1 MMYEDS
7 KFGNPNTD
15 WFNNT
20 GMWITYILIIAVLHI
35 VLLAVPFLTI
45 PTAWTLTVTIH
56 NVVMFVLLHVKKGT
70 PWYVHDQG
78 KARSL
83 TCWEQLDNE
92 TQFTSSRKFLTI
104 VPVVMFF
111 LASYYTRYDAM
122 HFLVNFV
129 TLIVVVI
136 PKLESFHKV
145 RLFGI
150 NKY

>member
-1 MMYEDS
+1 
-7 KFGNPNTD
+7 
-15 WFNNT
+15 
-20 GMWITYILIIAVLHI
+20 
-35 VLLAVPFLTI
+35 
-45 PTAWTLTVTIH
+45 
-56 NVVMFVLLHVKKGT
+56 MFVLLHVKKGT

-104 VPVVMFF
+104 VPVVMCVFFARVRNHERKIYVLYFARNRFF